1 MDYASYLRIPAL
13 LSLQQPESEK
23 AGRPAHDET
32 LFIIVHQAYEL
43 WFRQVLH
50 ELDLVQGAFE
60 AQILD
65 DAEIGRVCRA
75 LERIH
80 RVLKLLIA
88 QFDVLET
95 MTALDF
101 LEFRDL
107 LTPASGFQSTQF
119 RLIETR
125 LGLGR
130 DQRLSFDGKPFEQRL
145 DADGRGAVAQAEG
158 RAALA
163 DQIAAWLERTPF
175 VAMGGFDFQAAYRR
189 TIDEAL
195 AEDIGRIAANPA
207 LGADDRI
214 RQTAALTRSRGLLAT
229 LEGDGAPAP
238 GFRFGPRA
246 LRAALFILLYRDEP
260 ALQLP
265 FRLLSLLMDVDE
277 DLAQWRYAH
286 ALMVSRMIGSKI
298 GTGGSSGADYLRQT
312 AEKHRVFGDLF
323 ALATFLIPR
332 SRLPALPEDVRRAMR
347 YRYAD

>member
-1 MDYASYLRIPAL
+1 MDYASYLRLPAL
-13 LSLQQPESEK
+13 LGLQQPESDK
-23 AGRPAHDET
+23 AGRPAHDEM

-43 WFRQVLH
+43 WFRQILH
-50 ELDLVQGAFE
+50 ELDLVQAAFRSP
-60 AQILD
+60 ILD

-75 LERIH
+75 LERVH
-80 RVLKLLIA
+80 RILKLLIA

-125 LGLGR
+125 LGLMR

-145 DADGRGAVAQAEG
+145 DGEG
-158 RAALA
+158 RAAVSAAEEQPALSS
-163 DQIAAWLERTPF
+163 QIGAWLERTPF

-189 TIDEAL
+189 TIDAALEA
-195 AEDIGRIAANPA
+195 DIRSLTGNPA
-207 LGADDRI
+207 LGAEDRV
-214 RQTAALTRSRGLLAT
+214 RQTAALTRSRGLLAA
-229 LEGDGAPAP
+229 LEGDGPPPP
-238 GFRFGPRA
+238 GFRFAPRA

-265 FRLLSLLMDVDE
+265 FRLLSLLMDIDE

-332 SRLPALPEDVRRAMR
+332 SRLPALPDDIRRAMR